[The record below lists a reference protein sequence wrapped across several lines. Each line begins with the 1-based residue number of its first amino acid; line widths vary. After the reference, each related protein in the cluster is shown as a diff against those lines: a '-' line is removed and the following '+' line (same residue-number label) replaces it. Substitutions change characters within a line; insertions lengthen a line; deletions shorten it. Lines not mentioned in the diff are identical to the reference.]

1 MPGAMPK
8 DASASPQPS
17 NVNEYAITS
26 NMRLGEGQQVHYP
39 PARASPRVPQLRHR
53 DGEVEFAIKGNSPQS
68 LARTFR
74 RDDHPLEDVRPR
86 YEEQEHPERYRWRE
100 YDDYLPGPP
109 PFDHG
114 PPRSPPYDLYER
126 RRYSPHD
133 FYDARRR
140 SFSPEQR
147 MPQSP
152 IRARPALSSPHQS
165 RRPDLMSPEFHEPF
179 SGHRRPVRNLSWTAP
194 KAIGQDLMEPEDMR
208 SPVAHEPSDVRS
220 LRSRGSVTIE
230 FNGIKD
236 VPTGPKPSGKPTYRP
251 TTIGPLPPVS
261 AATRAAPHIFIS
273 AESLPPDPATVRH
286 LGGFLKSDLP
296 ADILVDNAGYYLTWP
311 DTTEGHE
318 KLDQCVANKGGLQ
331 LFSMHT
337 LVMVAYH
344 KGQPRTDQ
352 PGEAPS
358 PMLER
363 TRPEPTRGG
372 FLSRLFST
380 EEPKMQLPPTDPHI
394 LLLGPPKTAFF
405 VKHLRGFLGSPQP
418 VEIFVDKSGFYL
430 TWPDTQKGHD
440 SLDKCIARKDG
451 SVFYGKYT
459 IRMTAFHDG
468 GPAVES
474 AHITPTKPVEAALN
488 AVSPRVVILQGI
500 EPGRAIKQPI
510 PQTTEDLMKK
520 PSVLSSSPL
529 RVPSRH
535 EGDDAS
541 VVSGRTASSDISGS
555 DCHACKAGVKH
566 ATDILVLCSTCPRRY
581 HRRCHPSPAIPIDI
595 DAWQCQRCV
604 KKGVEPRP
612 IQSLALQA
620 VVEED
625 GPPARRLR
633 LDQAVA
639 VGVMAAESRD
649 GPDNHL
655 DTNGKREHEAAGVD
669 TVEGAEIAGS
679 AVKRSLRIAGE
690 LPEDNTRKTADPS
703 VSQDHSSE
711 ADRLVEASFAA
722 ADASKTTSEIP
733 ATKPKS
739 RFVRKKI
746 GLQSFVAEVGNTDQT
761 AAPSPAQA
769 PVKLSLG
776 RKITSNVGSTETVP
790 DLAKPNPSLTQ
801 AASLTSLQTPASE
814 QSTSVRTSAETGM
827 LSSMVKE
834 TVSAMPTSIGE
845 LKSATTEPME
855 LDKTN
860 APPNPSA
867 EVPETPEVSKESRLR
882 SSVTAAVKTTEPDQI
897 ITSPKPNSSM
907 PEKAKMKPIMG
918 TCGQCGK
925 HIFVSA
931 KNAVGTCF
939 NCRKSNE
946 QASAENPEPAPSEK
960 LTRGEDAAVK
970 PAASKEETPV
980 RPTKNTTTDVTHV
993 DVVQAALK
1001 DPVPRKE
1008 SQANGSQ
1015 DKALHLPR
1023 DAESSLPSKQMQ
1035 KALSAQQ
1042 SATKSPST
1050 LVILKLAAKSKLT
1063 AQTAITSDNSVTER
1077 QKDTAHNK
1085 PAETTADVD
1094 DASISL
1100 ENPPTR
1106 KIVKLPIGSTALKK
1120 PAAPSQAAPSPT
1132 QADNP
1137 STPVVPRV
1145 DKGKGTAK
1153 SSYPRTWFNHSNPA
1167 EDTDNDAEVEVPPS
1181 SPARLTKRGK
1191 GRPRAASA
1199 ESLDSSASPERSPQK
1214 SVTPAQG
1221 LGSGNRKRKRRE
1233 RADFTAKNILAL
1245 RPKCTY
1251 DELIS
1256 FALCEAPGHRL
1267 QSRSIVAWIANNIP
1281 GYLLDGDPWTGRI
1294 SMTLSANCDKG
1305 KYLFVK
1311 QEAHEDDEGVDG
1323 TGSWWKLK
1331 DKMVEKSQRWDPVLK
1346 EPVSPLRWGTRKK
1359 KDVVKKNVAPKET
1372 AEEEHVLNK
1381 SWRAAD
1387 KSASFEEEGEDEADD
1402 APPLKPRRAGRAER
1416 DKTLSTIGAVEEPTM
1431 VQPPQP
1437 VKRASK
1443 SAPSRLAGKFAKRR
1457 RESDRIVV
1465 DHAVPDKGGAAHGKL
1480 TSDRH
1485 EMDFPSSDEEPLAK
1499 KVQRSKP
1506 AVRFPPPAAAMM
1518 SATTTFDT
1526 MADVEMEE
1534 TAEEMRQSPEPME
1547 SAEGAEA
1554 VDTPFFR
1561 SPRDTT
1567 KRQSPDDDKM
1577 TLHLQTNGSQST
1589 PFERMKREF
1598 NNIEYTALS
1607 LSDEWPEHAPVN
1619 AIDEEEKA
1627 EEIRKRP
1634 TRKQMFGKPATYSRL
1649 ASNLTKS
1656 TRGATPGTSFAKS
1669 DTATAADDSDDN
1681 ATQRRTRSP
1690 RKKDYAALPALEQ
1703 SVKECAT
1710 LDEFLGKPANPMMC
1724 WYKGQLAYRD
1734 GTRDRQGRLPRGK
1747 EYYVVTL

>member
-8 DASASPQPS
+8 DASASPQPG
-17 NVNEYAITS
+17 NVNEHAITS

-109 PFDHG
+109 PFDYG

-165 RRPDLMSPEFHEPF
+165 RRPDLMSPEFHEPLH
-179 SGHRRPVRNLSWTAP
+179 GHRRPVRNFSWWAP
-194 KAIGQDLMEPEDMR
+194 KANGKDLMETEDMR
-208 SPVAHEPSDVRS
+208 SPVAHELSAVRS

-236 VPTGPKPSGKPTYRP
+236 VPTGPKPSDKPAYRP
-251 TTIGPLPPVS
+251 ATLGPLPPVN
-261 AATRAAPHIFIS
+261 AAIRAAPHIFMS

-296 ADILVDNAGYYLTWP
+296 ADILVDDAGYYLTWP
-311 DTTEGHE
+311 DTPEGHE

-337 LVMVAYH
+337 LVMEAYH

-352 PGEAPS
+352 PTEAPS
-358 PMLER
+358 PML
-363 TRPEPTRGG
+363 EPTRGG

-468 GPAVES
+468 GPVVKG
-474 AHITPTKPVEAALN
+474 AHVTPTKPVEAALN
-488 AVSPRVVILQGI
+488 AASPRVVILQGI
-500 EPGRAIKQPI
+500 EPGCAIKQPI
-510 PQTTEDLMKK
+510 PQTTEDLTKK
-520 PSVLSSSPL
+520 PSAHSSSPL

-535 EGDDAS
+535 EADDAS

-555 DCHACKAGVKH
+555 DCHACKAGAKH
-566 ATDILVLCSTCPRRY
+566 ATDTLVLCSTCPRRY

-604 KKGVEPRP
+604 KKGVEARP
-612 IQSLALQA
+612 LQPPVLQA

-625 GPPARRLR
+625 GPPAERLR
-633 LDQAVA
+633 VDQAVA
-639 VGVMAAESRD
+639 ADVMAAESRD
-649 GPDNHL
+649 GPNNHL

-722 ADASKTTSEIP
+722 ADTAKNTPEMAAI
-733 ATKPKS
+733 KPKS

-746 GLQSFVAEVGNTDQT
+746 GFQSFVAEVGNTDKT
-761 AAPSPAQA
+761 TAPSPTQP

-776 RKITSNVGSTETVP
+776 RRKTTTVDSTEGAP
-790 DLAKPNPSLTQ
+790 DLIKPNASLTQ
-801 AASLTSLQTPASE
+801 AAFLTSLQIPASE
-814 QSTSVRTSAETGM
+814 QSTSVHISTDTGM
-827 LSSMVKE
+827 LSPTVQE
-834 TVSAMPTSIGE
+834 TVSAMPASIGE
-845 LKSATTEPME
+845 LKSATTEPMA

-860 APPNPSA
+860 APANPSA
-867 EVPETPEVSKESRLR
+867 EVPETPGVSKESRLR

-897 ITSPKPNSSM
+897 ITSPKPKSTV
-907 PEKAKMKPIMG
+907 PEKAKVKPVMG
-918 TCGQCGK
+918 KCGQCGK

-931 KNAVGTCF
+931 KDVVGTCF
-939 NCRKSNE
+939 HCRKSNE
-946 QASAENPEPAPSEK
+946 QASAENPKPAPSEK
-960 LTRGEDAAVK
+960 LTRGEDAAVT

-980 RPTKNTTTDVTHV
+980 KPTESTAIDVRHV
-993 DVVQAALK
+993 DVVQAASK
-1001 DPVPRKE
+1001 DPVPQKE

-1015 DKALHLPR
+1015 DKALHLPP

-1042 SATKSPST
+1042 PATKSPST

-1077 QKDTAHNK
+1077 QKDRANNK

-1094 DASISL
+1094 DASTSL

-1106 KIVKLPIGSTALKK
+1106 KIVKLLIGSTTLKK
-1120 PAAPSQAAPSPT
+1120 AAAPSQSVPPAPEKDKS
-1132 QADNP
+1132 DIP

-1145 DKGKGTAK
+1145 EQGKGTTK
-1153 SSYPRTWFNHSNPA
+1153 SSYPRTWFDHSNPA
-1167 EDTDNDAEVEVPPS
+1167 EDTDSNAEVEAHPP

-1199 ESLDSSASPERSPQK
+1199 ESFDSPASPERSAQK

-1221 LGSGNRKRKRRE
+1221 LGSGHGKRKRRE

-1267 QSRSIVAWIANNIP
+1267 QSRNIVAWIANNIP

-1305 KYLFVK
+1305 KYLFMK

-1323 TGSWWKLK
+1323 TGNWWKLK
-1331 DKMVEKSQRWDPVLK
+1331 DKMVEKSQRWDPALK
-1346 EPVSPLRWGTRKK
+1346 EPVSPPRWGTRKK
-1359 KDVVKKNVAPKET
+1359 DVVKRNVAPEEE
-1372 AEEEHVLNK
+1372 AEEEQPLGK
-1381 SWRAAD
+1381 SGRPAD
-1387 KSASFEEEGEDEADD
+1387 KSASFEEKGEDEADD

-1416 DKTLSTIGAVEEPTM
+1416 EKVLSSAAAVEEPPM

-1443 SAPSRLAGKFAKRR
+1443 SAPSHLAGKFAKRR
-1457 RESDRIVV
+1457 RESDRMTV
-1465 DHAVPDKGGAAHGKL
+1465 DHAVPDKEGAASGKL

-1499 KVQRSKP
+1499 KVQRAKP
-1506 AVRFPPPAAAMM
+1506 VLRFPPPAAAMM

-1534 TAEEMRQSPEPME
+1534 AAKELRQSPEPME
-1547 SAEGAEA
+1547 SDKADEA
-1554 VDTPFFR
+1554 IDTPFFR

-1567 KRQSPDDDKM
+1567 KRQSAEDDPK

-1607 LSDEWPEHAPVN
+1607 LYDEWPEHAPEN

-1656 TRGATPGTSFAKS
+1656 TPGATPGTSFAKS

>member
-8 DASASPQPS
+8 DASASPQPG
-17 NVNEYAITS
+17 NVNEHAITS

-109 PFDHG
+109 PFDYG

-165 RRPDLMSPEFHEPF
+165 RRPDLMSPEFHEPLH
-179 SGHRRPVRNLSWTAP
+179 GHRRPVRNLSWTAP
-194 KAIGQDLMEPEDMR
+194 KANGKDLMETEDMR
-208 SPVAHEPSDVRS
+208 SPVAHEPSAVRS

-236 VPTGPKPSGKPTYRP
+236 VPTGPKPSDKPAYRP
-251 TTIGPLPPVS
+251 ATLGPLPPVN
-261 AATRAAPHIFIS
+261 AAIRAAPHIFIS

-296 ADILVDNAGYYLTWP
+296 ADILVDDAGYYLTWP
-311 DTTEGHE
+311 DTPEGHE

-352 PGEAPS
+352 PTEAPS
-358 PMLER
+358 PML
-363 TRPEPTRGG
+363 EPTRGG

-430 TWPDTQKGHD
+430 TWPDTPKGHG

-468 GPAVES
+468 GPVVKS
-474 AHITPTKPVEAALN
+474 AHVTPTKPVEAALN
-488 AVSPRVVILQGI
+488 AASPRVVILQGI

-510 PQTTEDLMKK
+510 PQTTEDLTKK
-520 PSVLSSSPL
+520 PSVHSSSPL

-555 DCHACKAGVKH
+555 DCHACKAGAKH
-566 ATDILVLCSTCPRRY
+566 ATDTLVLCSTCPRRY

-595 DAWQCQRCV
+595 VAWQCQRCV
-604 KKGVEPRP
+604 KKGVEARP
-612 IQSLALQA
+612 LQPPALQA
-620 VVEED
+620 VVEDD
-625 GPPARRLR
+625 GPPAKRPR

-639 VGVMAAESRD
+639 ARVMAAESRD
-649 GPDNHL
+649 DPDNHL
-655 DTNGKREHEAAGVD
+655 NTNGKRDHEAAGVD
-669 TVEGAEIAGS
+669 AVEGAEIAGP

-690 LPEDNTRKTADPS
+690 LPEVNTRNDSNPS
-703 VSQDHSSE
+703 MSQDHSSE
-711 ADRLVEASFAA
+711 ADRLVEASFAT
-722 ADASKTTSEIP
+722 ADSSKTISEVP
-733 ATKPKS
+733 AVKPKS

-746 GLQSFVAEVGNTDQT
+746 ELQSFVAEVGNTDQT
-761 AAPSPAQA
+761 TAPSSEQP
-769 PVKLSLG
+769 PVKFSLG
-776 RKITSNVGSTETVP
+776 RNNTSNVGSTEGVP
-790 DLAKPNPSLTQ
+790 DLVTPNPSLTQ
-801 AASLTSLQTPASE
+801 TASLTSLLAPASE
-814 QSTSVRTSAETGM
+814 QATLTQTSTDTGM
-827 LSSMVKE
+827 LSSMVEK
-834 TVSAMPTSIGE
+834 TVSAMPAFIGE
-845 LKSATTEPME
+845 LNSGTTESME

-860 APPNPSA
+860 APANPSA
-867 EVPETPEVSKESRLR
+867 EVPETPDLSKESRPR
-882 SSVTAAVKTTEPDQI
+882 SSVTADVKTTEPDQI

-918 TCGQCGK
+918 ICGQCGK

-960 LTRGEDAAVK
+960 LTRGEDAAVT
-970 PAASKEETPV
+970 PAASKEEAPV
-980 RPTKNTTTDVTHV
+980 KPTKSTAIDVRHV
-993 DVVQAALK
+993 DVVQAASK

-1015 DKALHLPR
+1015 DKALHLPP

-1042 SATKSPST
+1042 PATKSPST

-1077 QKDTAHNK
+1077 QKDTANNK

-1094 DASISL
+1094 DASTSL

-1120 PAAPSQAAPSPT
+1120 AAAPSQSVPSVPEK
-1132 QADNP
+1132 DKSDIP

-1145 DKGKGTAK
+1145 DKGKGKTK
-1153 SSYPRTWFNHSNPA
+1153 SFYPA
-1167 EDTDNDAEVEVPPS
+1167 EDTDSNAEVEALPP

-1199 ESLDSSASPERSPQK
+1199 ESFDNPASREQSVEQL
-1214 SVTPAQG
+1214 VTPAQG
-1221 LGSGNRKRKRRE
+1221 TGSAHGKRKRRDRGE
-1233 RADFTAKNILAL
+1233 ITAKNILAV

-1251 DELIS
+1251 DELIC

-1267 QSRSIVAWIANNIP
+1267 QVRNIISWIAGNVP
-1281 GYLLDGDPWTGRI
+1281 GYLLDGDPWTNRI
-1294 SMTLSANCDKG
+1294 YMTLSANCDKG
-1305 KYLFVK
+1305 KYLFMK
-1311 QEAHEDDEGVDG
+1311 QEAHDDDEGVEG

-1346 EPVSPLRWGTRKK
+1346 GPVSPPRWGTRKK
-1359 KDVVKKNVAPKET
+1359 KDVVKKIVAQGEEV
-1372 AEEEHVLNK
+1372 EEEQPLDK
-1381 SWRAAD
+1381 SGRAAG

-1416 DKTLSTIGAVEEPTM
+1416 DKTLSTAAAVAEPPM

-1443 SAPSRLAGKFAKRR
+1443 SAPSHLAGKFAKRR

-1465 DHAVPDKGGAAHGKL
+1465 DHAVPDKEGATNGKL

-1499 KVQRSKP
+1499 KVQRAKP
-1506 AVRFPPPAAAMM
+1506 AIRFPPPAAATM

-1534 TAEEMRQSPEPME
+1534 AATELRQSPEPME
-1547 SAEGAEA
+1547 SAKADEPI
-1554 VDTPFFR
+1554 DTPFFR
-1561 SPRDTT
+1561 SPCDTT
-1567 KRQSPDDDKM
+1567 KRQSPDDNKR
-1577 TLHLQTNGSQST
+1577 TLRLETDGSQST

-1598 NNIEYTALS
+1598 DNIEYTALS
-1607 LSDEWPEHAPVN
+1607 LYHEWPEHAPEN

-1627 EEIRKRP
+1627 EEVRKRP

-1656 TRGATPGTSFAKS
+1656 TPGATPGTSFAKS

-1681 ATQRRTRSP
+1681 PTQRRTRSP

>member
-8 DASASPQPS
+8 DASASPQPG
-17 NVNEYAITS
+17 NVNEHAITS

-74 RDDHPLEDVRPR
+74 RDDYPLEDVRPR
-86 YEEQEHPERYRWRE
+86 YEEQERPGRYRWRE
-100 YDDYLPGPP
+100 YDDYLSGPP
-109 PFDHG
+109 PFDYG
-114 PPRSPPYDLYER
+114 PPGSPPYNLYER
-126 RRYSPHD
+126 RNYSSHE
-133 FYDARRR
+133 FYGARRR

-152 IRARPALSSPHQS
+152 IRARPALSSPLQS
-165 RRPDLMSPEFHEPF
+165 RRPDLMSPEFHEPLH
-179 SGHRRPVRNLSWTAP
+179 GHRRPVRNLSWTAP
-194 KAIGQDLMEPEDMR
+194 KANGKDLMEPEDMR
-208 SPVAHEPSDVRS
+208 SPVAHEPSAVRS

-236 VPTGPKPSGKPTYRP
+236 VPTGPKPSDKPAYRP
-251 TTIGPLPPVS
+251 AIIGPLPPVN
-261 AATRAAPHIFIS
+261 AAIRAAPHIFIL
-273 AESLPPDPATVRH
+273 ADSLPPDPATVRH

-296 ADILVDNAGYYLTWP
+296 ADILVDDAGYYLTWP
-311 DTTEGHE
+311 DTPEGHE

-337 LVMVAYH
+337 LVMVAHH

-352 PGEAPS
+352 PAEAPS
-358 PMLER
+358 PTL
-363 TRPEPTRGG
+363 EPTRGG

-380 EEPKMQLPPTDPHI
+380 EEPKLQLPPTDPHI
-394 LLLGPPKTAFF
+394 LLLGPPKTAYF

-418 VEIFVDKSGFYL
+418 VEVFVDKSGFYL

-459 IRMTAFHDG
+459 LRMTAFHDG
-468 GPAVES
+468 APAVES
-474 AHITPTKPVEAALN
+474 AHVTPTKPVEAVLN
-488 AVSPRVVILQGI
+488 AASPRVVILQGI
-500 EPGRAIKQPI
+500 EPGRAIKQLI
-510 PQTTEDLMKK
+510 PQTTEDLIKK

-555 DCHACKAGVKH
+555 DCHACKAGAKH
-566 ATDILVLCSTCPRRY
+566 ATDTLVLCSTCPRRY

-604 KKGVEPRP
+604 KKGVEARP
-612 IQSLALQA
+612 LQPPVLQA

-625 GPPARRLR
+625 GPPAERLR

-639 VGVMAAESRD
+639 ADVMAAGSRD

-679 AVKRSLRIAGE
+679 AASYQ
-690 LPEDNTRKTADPS
+690 KTTPAKLLITS

-722 ADASKTTSEIP
+722 ANASKTTSEIP

-761 AAPSPAQA
+761 TAPSPAQA

-814 QSTSVRTSAETGM
+814 QSTSVRTSTETGM
-827 LSSMVKE
+827 LSSMVEE
-834 TVSAMPTSIGE
+834 TVSAMPAFIGE
-845 LKSATTEPME
+845 LNSGTTESME

-860 APPNPSA
+860 APANPSA
-867 EVPETPEVSKESRLR
+867 EVPETPELSKESRPR
-882 SSVTAAVKTTEPDQI
+882 SSVTADVKTTEPDQI
-897 ITSPKPNSSM
+897 TTSPKPKSSV
-907 PEKAKMKPIMG
+907 PEKAKVKPVMG
-918 TCGQCGK
+918 KCGQCGK

-931 KNAVGTCF
+931 KGAVGTCF
-939 NCRKSNE
+939 HCRKSNE

-960 LTRGEDAAVK
+960 LTRGEDAAVT
-970 PAASKEETPV
+970 PAANEEETPV
-980 RPTKNTTTDVTHV
+980 RPTKSTTTDVTHV
-993 DVVQAALK
+993 DVVQAAPK
-1001 DPVPRKE
+1001 DLVPRKE
-1008 SQANGSQ
+1008 SQANESQ
-1015 DKALHLPR
+1015 DKALHLPP
-1023 DAESSLPSKQMQ
+1023 DPESSLPSKQMH

-1042 SATKSPST
+1042 PATKSPST

-1077 QKDTAHNK
+1077 QKDTANNK
-1085 PAETTADVD
+1085 PAETTANVD
-1094 DASISL
+1094 DASTSL
-1100 ENPPTR
+1100 ENLPTR

-1120 PAAPSQAAPSPT
+1120 AAAPSQLVPSAPEKDKSDT
-1132 QADNP
+1132 P

-1145 DKGKGTAK
+1145 EKGKGTTK
-1153 SSYPRTWFNHSNPA
+1153 SSYPRTWFDHSNPA
-1167 EDTDNDAEVEVPPS
+1167 ENTDSDAEVEALPP

-1191 GRPRAASA
+1191 GRLRAASA
-1199 ESLDSSASPERSPQK
+1199 ESFDNPASREQSAEQL
-1214 SVTPAQG
+1214 VTPAQG
-1221 LGSGNRKRKRRE
+1221 TGSAHGKRKRRD
-1233 RADFTAKNILAL
+1233 RGDITAKNILAV

-1251 DELIS
+1251 DELIC

-1267 QSRSIVAWIANNIP
+1267 QVRNIIGWIAGNVP
-1281 GYLLDGDPWTGRI
+1281 GYLLDGDPWTNRI
-1294 SMTLSANCDKG
+1294 YMTLSANCDKG
-1305 KYLFVK
+1305 KYLFMK

-1323 TGSWWKLK
+1323 TGNWWKLK
-1331 DKMVEKSQRWDPVLK
+1331 DKMLEKSQRWDPVLK
-1346 EPVSPLRWGTRKK
+1346 EPVSPPRWGTRKK
-1359 KDVVKKNVAPKET
+1359 KDVVKKNVAP
-1372 AEEEHVLNK
+1372 EEEAQLL
-1381 SWRAAD
+1381 D
-1387 KSASFEEEGEDEADD
+1387 KPGPAVDTIASFEGESADEADD
-1402 APPLKPRRAGRAER
+1402 APPIRPRRPGRAER
-1416 DKTLSTIGAVEEPTM
+1416 DKTSSTGAAAEEPTM
-1431 VQPPQP
+1431 VQP

-1443 SAPSRLAGKFAKRR
+1443 SAPSHLAGKFAKRR
-1457 RESDRIVV
+1457 RESDRMTV
-1465 DHAVPDKGGAAHGKL
+1465 DHAVPDKEGAASGKP

-1506 AVRFPPPAAAMM
+1506 VLRFPPPAAAMM

-1534 TAEEMRQSPEPME
+1534 AAKELRQSPEPME
-1547 SAEGAEA
+1547 SDKADEA
-1554 VDTPFFR
+1554 IDTPFFR

-1567 KRQSPDDDKM
+1567 KRQSAEDDQK

-1607 LSDEWPEHAPVN
+1607 LYAEWPEHAPEN

-1634 TRKQMFGKPATYSRL
+1634 TRKQMFGRPATYSRL

-1656 TRGATPGTSFAKS
+1656 TPSATPGTSFAKS

>member
-8 DASASPQPS
+8 DASASPQPG
-17 NVNEYAITS
+17 NVNERAITS
-26 NMRLGEGQQVHYP
+26 NMQLGEGQQVHYP

-74 RDDHPLEDVRPR
+74 RDDYPLEDLGPR
-86 YEEQEHPERYRWRE
+86 YEEQERPERYRWRE

-109 PFDHG
+109 PFDYG
-114 PPRSPPYDLYER
+114 PPRSPPHYPYER
-126 RRYSPHD
+126 RRQSAHD
-133 FYDARRR
+133 FYDSRRR

-147 MPQSP
+147 MPHSP
-152 IRARPALSSPHQS
+152 VRARPALSSPHQS
-165 RRPDLMSPEFHEPF
+165 RRPDLMSPDFHEPF
-179 SGHRRPVRNLSWTAP
+179 HGHRRPVRNLSWTAP
-194 KAIGQDLMEPEDMR
+194 KANGKDLVEPEDMR
-208 SPVAHEPSDVRS
+208 SPVAHEPSAVRS

-236 VPTGPKPSGKPTYRP
+236 VPTGPKPSDKPTYRP
-251 TTIGPLPPVS
+251 ATIGPLPPVN
-261 AATRAAPHIFIS
+261 ATTRAAPHIFIS

-286 LGGFLKSDLP
+286 LGGFLKPHLP
-296 ADILVDNAGYYLTWP
+296 ADIMLDDAGYYLTWP
-311 DTTEGHE
+311 DTPEGHE
-318 KLDQCVANKGGLQ
+318 GLDQCVANKGGLK

-344 KGQPRTDQ
+344 KGQSRADQ
-352 PGEAPS
+352 PTDVPS
-358 PMLER
+358 PTL
-363 TRPEPTRGG
+363 EPTQGG
-372 FLSRLFST
+372 FSSRLFSI

-394 LLLGPPKTAFF
+394 LLLGSPKTAFF

-418 VEIFVDKSGFYL
+418 VEIFVDESGFYL

-440 SLDKCIARKDG
+440 NLDKCIARKNA

-459 IRMTAFHDG
+459 LRMTAFHDG
-468 GPAVES
+468 VPALKS
-474 AHITPTKPVEAALN
+474 AHVTPTKLAEPVLN
-488 AVSPRVVILQGI
+488 AASPRVVILQGI

-510 PQTTEDLMKK
+510 PQTTEDLTKK

-555 DCHACKAGVKH
+555 DCHACKAGAKH
-566 ATDILVLCSTCPRRY
+566 ATDTPVLCSTCPRRY

-595 DAWQCQRCV
+595 AAWQCQRCV
-604 KKGVEPRP
+604 KKGVEARP
-612 IQSLALQA
+612 IQPPVLQA
-620 VVEED
+620 VVKED
-625 GPPARRLR
+625 GPPAKRLR

-639 VGVMAAESRD
+639 ARVMAAESRD
-649 GPDNHL
+649 GPDNHS
-655 DTNGKREHEAAGVD
+655 DTNGKRDHETPVVD
-669 TVEGAEIAGS
+669 AVDGAEIAGP

-690 LPEDNTRKTADPS
+690 LPEGNTRKIADS
-703 VSQDHSSE
+703 SMSQDHSSE

-733 ATKPKS
+733 AIKPKS

-761 AAPSPAQA
+761 TAPSSAQP
-769 PVKLSLG
+769 PVKFSLG
-776 RKITSNVGSTETVP
+776 RKKTSNAGSTEGVP
-790 DLAKPNPSLTQ
+790 DLVNPNPSLTQ
-801 AASLTSLQTPASE
+801 AASLTSLLTPASE
-814 QSTSVRTSAETGM
+814 QSASVQTPMDTGM
-827 LSSMVKE
+827 LSAMVE
-834 TVSAMPTSIGE
+834 NTVSAMPASIGE
-845 LKSATTEPME
+845 LKSATTKPME

-860 APPNPSA
+860 APANPSA
-867 EVPETPEVSKESRLR
+867 EVPETPEVLKESRLR
-882 SSVTAAVKTTEPDQI
+882 SSVTADVQTTEPDQI
-897 ITSPKPNSSM
+897 TSSPKPKSSV
-907 PEKAKMKPIMG
+907 PEKAKVKPVMG
-918 TCGQCGK
+918 KCGQCGK

-931 KNAVGTCF
+931 KDAVGTCF
-939 NCRKSNE
+939 HCRKSNE
-946 QASAENPEPAPSEK
+946 QASAGILEPAPSEK
-960 LTRGEDAAVK
+960 LTRGEDAAVT
-970 PAASKEETPV
+970 PVTSKEETPV
-980 RPTKNTTTDVTHV
+980 KSTKSTDTDVRHV
-993 DVVQAALK
+993 DVVRAASK
-1001 DPVPRKE
+1001 NSVPRKE
-1008 SQANGSQ
+1008 NQANGSQ
-1015 DKALHLPR
+1015 DKALHLPPGA
-1023 DAESSLPSKQMQ
+1023 DPSLPSKQVQ
-1035 KALSAQQ
+1035 KAPSAQQ
-1042 SATKSPST
+1042 PATKSPST
-1050 LVILKLAAKSKLT
+1050 LVILKLAAKSKLS
-1063 AQTAITSDNSVTER
+1063 AQTAITSDNSVLEHRT
-1077 QKDTAHNK
+1077 HV
-1085 PAETTADVD
+1085 ADDLPSSTNTDVND
-1094 DASISL
+1094 PSTSL
-1100 ENPPTR
+1100 NNLPTR
-1106 KIVKLPIGSTALKK
+1106 KIVKLPTSSTALNRA
-1120 PAAPSQAAPSPT
+1120 AAPEQSAPPAT
-1132 QADNP
+1132 EADKGDIP
-1137 STPVVPRV
+1137 STP
-1145 DKGKGTAK
+1145 
-1153 SSYPRTWFNHSNPA
+1153 
-1167 EDTDNDAEVEVPPS
+1167 PPS
-1181 SPARLTKRGK
+1181 SPPRLTKRGK

-1199 ESLDSSASPERSPQK
+1199 ENLDNSASREQSAEP

-1221 LGSGNRKRKRRE
+1221 PGSGNGKRKRRD
-1233 RADFTAKNILAL
+1233 RAEITAKNILAL

-1305 KYLFVK
+1305 KYLFMK

-1331 DKMVEKSQRWDPVLK
+1331 DKMLEKSQRWDPVLK
-1346 EPVSPLRWGTRKK
+1346 EPVSPPRWGTRKK
-1359 KDVVKKNVAPKET
+1359 KDVVKKNVAPEEE
-1372 AEEEHVLNK
+1372 AEEEQPLEK
-1381 SWRAAD
+1381 SGRATD
-1387 KSASFEEEGEDEADD
+1387 KNASFEEEGEDEADD

-1416 DKTLSTIGAVEEPTM
+1416 DKTLSTAAAVADPPM
-1431 VQPPQP
+1431 VQQPQP

-1465 DHAVPDKGGAAHGKL
+1465 DHAVPDKEGAANGKL
-1480 TSDRH
+1480 TGDRH

-1506 AVRFPPPAAAMM
+1506 TVRFPPPAAAMM

-1534 TAEEMRQSPEPME
+1534 AAEEMRQSPEPME
-1547 SAEGAEA
+1547 SAKADEA
-1554 VDTPFFR
+1554 IDTPFFR
-1561 SPRDTT
+1561 SPRNTT
-1567 KRQSPDDDKM
+1567 KRQSPDDDKK
-1577 TLHLQTNGSQST
+1577 TLYIETDGSQST

-1598 NNIEYTALS
+1598 NNVEYTALS
-1607 LSDEWPEHAPVN
+1607 LYDEWPEHAPDN

-1649 ASNLTKS
+1649 ATNLTKS
-1656 TRGATPGTSFAKS
+1656 TPGATPSTSFAKS
-1669 DTATAADDSDDN
+1669 DTATAADDSDEN
-1681 ATQRRTRSP
+1681 STQRRTRSP

-1710 LDEFLGKPANPMMC
+1710 LEEFLGKPANPMMC

>member
-8 DASASPQPS
+8 DASASPQPGHVDE
-17 NVNEYAITS
+17 NATTS

-74 RDDHPLEDVRPR
+74 RDDYPLEDVRPR
-86 YEEQEHPERYRWRE
+86 YEEQERPERYRWRE

-109 PFDHG
+109 PFDYG
-114 PPRSPPYDLYER
+114 PPRSPPHDHYER
-126 RRYSPHD
+126 RRQSPHE
-133 FYDARRR
+133 FYDSRRR

-147 MPQSP
+147 MPHSP
-152 IRARPALSSPHQS
+152 VRARPALSSPHQS
-165 RRPDLMSPEFHEPF
+165 RRPDLMSPDFHEPF
-179 SGHRRPVRNLSWTAP
+179 HGHRRPVRNLSWTAP
-194 KAIGQDLMEPEDMR
+194 KANGRDLMETEDMR
-208 SPVAHEPSDVRS
+208 SPVTHEPPAVRS
-220 LRSRGSVTIE
+220 LRPRGSVTVE

-236 VPTGPKPSGKPTYRP
+236 VPTGPKPSDKSTYRP
-251 TTIGPLPPVS
+251 ATIGPLPPVN

-286 LGGFLKSDLP
+286 LGGFLKPHLP
-296 ADILVDNAGYYLTWP
+296 ADIMLDDAGYYLTWP
-311 DTTEGHE
+311 DTPEGHE
-318 KLDQCVANKGGLQ
+318 GLDQCVANKGGLQ

-337 LVMVAYH
+337 LVMVAHH

-352 PGEAPS
+352 PTEAPS
-358 PMLER
+358 PTL
-363 TRPEPTRGG
+363 EPTRGG

-440 SLDKCIARKDG
+440 GLDKCIVRKDG

-459 IRMTAFHDG
+459 LRMTAFHDG
-468 GPAVES
+468 VPVVKS
-474 AHITPTKPVEAALN
+474 AHVTPTKPVEAVLN
-488 AVSPRVVILQGI
+488 AASPRVVILQGI
-500 EPGRAIKQPI
+500 EPGRAIKTPLAQPI
-510 PQTTEDLMKK
+510 EDITKK

-529 RVPSRH
+529 CVPSRH

-555 DCHACKAGVKH
+555 DCHACKAGAKH
-566 ATDILVLCSTCPRRY
+566 ATDTPVLCSTCPRRY

-595 DAWQCQRCV
+595 DAWQCRRCV
-604 KKGVEPRP
+604 KKGVEARP
-612 IQSLALQA
+612 LQPSALQA

-625 GPPARRLR
+625 GPPAKRLR
-633 LDQAVA
+633 FDQAVTA
-639 VGVMAAESRD
+639 RVTVVESRD
-649 GPDNHL
+649 GPDNHVT
-655 DTNGKREHEAAGVD
+655 TNRKHDHEAAGVD
-669 TVEGAEIAGS
+669 AVEGAEIAGP
-679 AVKRSLRIAGE
+679 AVKRSLRTAGE

-703 VSQDHSSE
+703 MSQDHSSE

-722 ADASKTTSEIP
+722 ADTSKTTSEVSAI
-733 ATKPKS
+733 KPKS

-746 GLQSFVAEVGNTDQT
+746 GLQSFVAQVGNTDQT
-761 AAPSPAQA
+761 TAPSPAQA
-769 PVKLSLG
+769 PVKFSLG
-776 RKITSNVGSTETVP
+776 RKKTSNVGSTEEVP
-790 DLAKPNPSLTQ
+790 DLVSPNPSLTQ

-814 QSTSVRTSAETGM
+814 QSTSVQTSTGTGM
-827 LSSMVKE
+827 LSSVFEK
-834 TVSAMPTSIGE
+834 TVPAMSASNGE
-845 LKSATTEPME
+845 LKSVTAQPME

-860 APPNPSA
+860 TPANPSA

-882 SSVTAAVKTTEPDQI
+882 SSVTANVKTTEPDQI
-897 ITSPKPNSSM
+897 TTSPKPKSSV
-907 PEKAKMKPIMG
+907 PEKAKVKPVMG
-918 TCGQCGK
+918 KCGQCGK

-931 KNAVGTCF
+931 KDAVGTCF
-939 NCRKSNE
+939 HCRKSNE
-946 QASAENPEPAPSEK
+946 QASAGKPEPAPSEK
-960 LTRGEDAAVK
+960 LTRGEDAAVT

-980 RPTKNTTTDVTHV
+980 RPTKSTDTDVRHI
-993 DVVQAALK
+993 DVVRAASK
-1001 DPVPRKE
+1001 DPVPRKQ

-1015 DKALHLPR
+1015 DKALHLPP
-1023 DAESSLPSKQMQ
+1023 DAESSLPSKQIQ
-1035 KALSAQQ
+1035 TAPSAQQ

-1050 LVILKLAAKSKLT
+1050 LMILKLAAKSKLT
-1063 AQTAITSDNSVTER
+1063 AHPAITSDNSVVDRETHAAN
-1077 QKDTAHNK
+1077 DK
-1085 PAETTADVD
+1085 PASTTTDVN
-1094 DASISL
+1094 DASTSL
-1100 ENPPTR
+1100 DNPPTR
-1106 KIVKLPIGSTALKK
+1106 KIVKLPISSTALNRA
-1120 PAAPSQAAPSPT
+1120 AAPEQFPRSAT
-1132 QADNP
+1132 EADKSDIP
-1137 STPVVPRV
+1137 STP
-1145 DKGKGTAK
+1145 
-1153 SSYPRTWFNHSNPA
+1153 
-1167 EDTDNDAEVEVPPS
+1167 PPS
-1181 SPARLTKRGK
+1181 SPPRLTKRGK

-1199 ESLDSSASPERSPQK
+1199 QTFDEPASREQSIEQP
-1214 SVTPAQG
+1214 VTPAQG
-1221 LGSGNRKRKRRE
+1221 SGSGNGRRKRRD
-1233 RADFTAKNILAL
+1233 RAEITAKNILAL

-1267 QSRSIVAWIANNIP
+1267 QSRSIVAWIANNVP

-1305 KYLFVK
+1305 KYLFIK

-1331 DKMVEKSQRWDPVLK
+1331 DKMLEKSQRWDPVLK
-1346 EPVSPLRWGTRKK
+1346 EPVSPPRWGTRKK
-1359 KDVVKKNVAPKET
+1359 KDVVKKNVVPEEE
-1372 AEEEHVLNK
+1372 AEEEQPLEK
-1381 SWRAAD
+1381 SEPAAD

-1416 DKTLSTIGAVEEPTM
+1416 GKTLSTAAAVEEPNV

-1457 RESDRIVV
+1457 RESDRMAV
-1465 DHAVPDKGGAAHGKL
+1465 DHAPSDKEGAANGKL

-1499 KVQRSKP
+1499 KIQRSKP
-1506 AVRFPPPAAAMM
+1506 VVRFPPPAAAMM
-1518 SATTTFDT
+1518 STTTTFDT

-1534 TAEEMRQSPEPME
+1534 AAEELRPSPEPTE
-1547 SAEGAEA
+1547 SGKADEA
-1554 VDTPFFR
+1554 IDTPFFR
-1561 SPRDTT
+1561 SPRDFT
-1567 KRQSPDDDKM
+1567 KRQSPDDDKK
-1577 TLHLQTNGSQST
+1577 TLRLETDGGQST
-1589 PFERMKREF
+1589 PFERMKCEF

-1607 LSDEWPEHAPVN
+1607 LYHEWPEHAPEN

-1649 ASNLTKS
+1649 ATNLIKVTP
-1656 TRGATPGTSFAKS
+1656 GATPGTSFAKS

-1703 SVKECAT
+1703 SVRECAT
-1710 LDEFLGKPANPMMC
+1710 LDEFLGMPANPMMC